1 MSLLHNSRNSKILA
15 VCGGVG
21 GAKLALGL
29 QRILGQELTVVVN
42 VADDFFHR
50 GLKIC
55 PDLDTVLYTLSGLND
70 EQKGWGRA
78 GETWHFMEASKQLR
92 TDNWFLLGDK
102 DLAVHVERT
111 RRLADGETLTGI
123 IEAFSTAL
131 GVASRILPATD
142 DILQTVV
149 DTNIGRLEFQR
160 YFVEHRC
167 EPVVTRISFAGANEA
182 KLSPQVAEAFDDQG
196 LRAIIVCPSN
206 PYLSVDP
213 ILAIPEFRRNL
224 ANRRVP
230 ALAVSPIIGGKA
242 VKGPTVKLM
251 RELGIPTTS
260 KSIAEHYRGLID
272 GIVVD
277 ASDADEA
284 GNIGLPVLATRT
296 LMADIDARIKLA
308 QNCLTFAE
316 ELSNRI

>member
-1 MSLLHNSRNSKILA
+1 MSSPPISKKTRILA

-29 QRILGQELTVVVN
+29 QRILGPKLTVVVN

-50 GLKIC
+50 GLRIC

-78 GETWHFMEASKQLR
+78 GETWQFMEASKELG

-111 RRLADGETLTGI
+111 RRLAAGETLTAIVG
-123 IEAFSTAL
+123 AFSAAL
-131 GVASRILPATD
+131 GVVSRILPATD
-142 DILQTVV
+142 DIIQTVV
-149 DTNIGRLEFQR
+149 DSNIGRLEFQR
-160 YFVEHRC
+160 YFVQHRC
-167 EPVVTRISFAGANEA
+167 EPVVTRISFVGANEA
-182 KLSPQVAEAFDDQG
+182 RLSPEVAEAFDDHD
-196 LRAIIVCPSN
+196 LRAVIVCPSN

-213 ILAIPEFRRNL
+213 ILAIPEFRRKL
-224 ANRRVP
+224 ADRKVP

-251 RELGIPTTS
+251 QELGIPATS
-260 KSIAEHYRGLID
+260 KSIAEHYHGLID

-277 ASDADEA
+277 ATDGDEA
-284 GNIGLPVLATRT
+284 ANIGLPFLATRT
-296 LMADIDARIKLA
+296 LMVDTAARIELA
-308 QNCLTFAE
+308 RSCLAFAE
-316 ELSNRI
+316 RLSKGI